1 LLLLR
6 YNKLAMA
13 AIEQEQKLLKAK
25 VAVALYGLLGRV
37 PKSKEVDRVF
47 LLIRSM

>member
-1 LLLLR
+1 
-6 YNKLAMA
+6 MA
-13 AIEQEQKLLKAK
+13 IKEQEQKLLKAR

-47 LLIRSM
+47 MLIREM